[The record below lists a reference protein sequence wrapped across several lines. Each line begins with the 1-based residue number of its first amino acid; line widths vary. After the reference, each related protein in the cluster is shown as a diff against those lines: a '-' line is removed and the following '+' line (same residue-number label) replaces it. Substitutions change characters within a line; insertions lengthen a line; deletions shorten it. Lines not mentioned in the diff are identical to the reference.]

1 MYLRHTSWI
10 GAFRKASILLFFAMK
25 TSIINRFR
33 QTVLTK
39 TAKTCTVML
48 TALTMLCSC
57 IYDTPKGDNFYRTLW
72 TSDEFPYGQITLE
85 FLCNNNVSINGDQA
99 VGSYGHYEIA
109 SGTALFDSL
118 ELIYDTGEKVKITI
132 DQAYRN
138 GDTMQIIWHT
148 AKSSHSSTTTMTR
161 LSSYK

>member
-1 MYLRHTSWI
+1 MDWRLSQ
-10 GAFRKASILLFFAMK
+10 SVNPSFFAMK

-39 TAKTCTVML
+39 TAKTCTVIL

-85 FLCNNNVSINGDQA
+85 FLCDNNVSIKGDQA

-118 ELIYDTGEKVKITI
+118 ELMYDTGEKVEITI

-148 AKSSHSSTTTMTR
+148 TESSHSSTTTMTR

>member
-1 MYLRHTSWI
+1 LDWRLSQ
-10 GAFRKASILLFFAMK
+10 SVNPSFFAMK

-57 IYDTPKGDNFYRTLW
+57 IYDAPKGDDFYRTLW
-72 TSDEFPYGQITLE
+72 TSEEFPYGQITLE
-85 FLCNNNVSINGDQA
+85 FLCDNYVSIQGVQA
-99 VGSYGHYEIA
+99 VGSYGHYEVA
-109 SGTALFDSL
+109 SGTAVFKSL
-118 ELIYDTGEKVKITI
+118 ELMYDTGEKVKITI

-148 AKSSHSSTTTMTR
+148 TKSSHSSTTTMTR

>member
-1 MYLRHTSWI
+1 
-10 GAFRKASILLFFAMK
+10 MK

-85 FLCNNNVSINGDQA
+85 FLCDNHVSIKGDQA

-148 AKSSHSSTTTMTR
+148 NKSSHSSTTTMTR

>member
-1 MYLRHTSWI
+1 MDWRLSQ
-10 GAFRKASILLFFAMK
+10 SVNPSFFAMK

-148 AKSSHSSTTTMTR
+148 NKSSHSSTTTMTR